1 MIKLDDWANIRH
13 LFSTGKHSKREIA
26 RLAGV
31 SRGTVDRALAE
42 DREPSYRRASSGSSF
57 DGFVA
62 EVRRLLAITPTMPA
76 ATIAERVGWA
86 GSPSLFRAKV
96 AEIRPDY
103 VVPDPADRLVHPP
116 GFQVQCDLWFPHED
130 LPLGDGQRAVL
141 PVLVMTSMSSGFL
154 QARMLPSRTT
164 SDLLGGMWSLIVE
177 AGAVPA
183 RLTWDN
189 ETGIGRGKLTDP
201 AAAFAGTLGTEIK
214 LLKARD
220 PESKGGVERMNRF
233 FRSRFMPGREF
244 ASPDDFN
251 AQLEDWLPTA
261 NARISRSR
269 RGRPAELVAA
279 DRAAMRGLP
288 PITPEV
294 VFHNSVR
301 LPRDYYVRA
310 FSNDY
315 SVDPTLIGRLVD
327 VTASLD
333 TVAVHHDGVLI
344 TEHRRRWARQ
354 LTITDPAHVTR
365 AAELRSQFQSQ
376 HRRRPQV
383 AAVVELASLAH
394 YDELFGVDTTL
405 DAALDQATTI
415 DATPTVLAVAS

>member
-1 MIKLDDWANIRH
+1 MVIKLDDWAKIRH
-13 LFSTGKHSKREIA
+13 LFSTGISKREIA

-31 SRGTVDRALAE
+31 SRGMVDRALAE
-42 DREPSYRRASSGSSF
+42 DREPICRRAPSGSSF
-57 DGFVA
+57 DTFAA
-62 EVRRLLAITPTMPA
+62 EVRQVLAVTSTMPA

-86 GSPSLFRAKV
+86 GSPSLFRAKI

-103 VVPDPADRLVHPP
+103 AVPDPADRLVHPP

-130 LPLGDGQRAVL
+130 LPLEDDQRAAP
-141 PVLVMTSMSSGFL
+141 PVLVMTSINSGFI

-164 SDLLGGMWSLIVE
+164 PDLLGGMWLLILE

-233 FRSRFMPGREF
+233 FRSRFMPGRAF

-251 AQLEDWLPTA
+251 TQLADWLPTA
-261 NARISRSR
+261 NARMSRSR
-269 RGRPAELVAA
+269 RGRPHELVAV
-279 DRAAMRGLP
+279 DRAAMRALP
-288 PITPEV
+288 PVAPEV
-294 VFHNSVR
+294 MFRNSVR

-315 SVDPTLIGRLVD
+315 SVDPTMIGRLVD

-344 TEHRRRWARQ
+344 AEHRRKWARQ
-354 LTITDPAHVTR
+354 LTITDPSHVTR
-365 AAELRSQFQSQ
+365 AAELRSQFQAQ
-376 HRRRPQV
+376 RRKRPPV
-383 AAVVELASLAH
+383 TAVVELASLAH
-394 YDELFGVDTTL
+394 YDELFGVDPALDRGLVTTL
-405 DAALDQATTI
+405 DAA
-415 DATPTVLAVAS
+415 PVVLAVAS

>member
-1 MIKLDDWANIRH
+1 MDDWAKIRH
-13 LFSTGKHSKREIA
+13 LFSTGEHSKREIA

-42 DREPSYRRASSGSSF
+42 DREPAYRRTPAGSSF
-57 DGFVA
+57 DIFAA
-62 EVRRLLAITPTMPA
+62 EVRRLLAVTPTMPA

-96 AEIRPDY
+96 AEVRPDY
-103 VVPDPADRLVHPP
+103 AVPDPADRLVHPP
-116 GFQVQCDLWFPHED
+116 GFQVQCDLWFPHEP
-130 LPLGDGQRAVL
+130 LPLGDDQQAAP
-141 PVLVMTSMSSGFL
+141 PVLVMTSTCSGFI
-154 QARMLPSRTT
+154 QARMLPSRSTP
-164 SDLLGGMWSLIVE
+164 DLLGGMWSLIVE

-189 ETGIGRGKLTDP
+189 ETGIGRGRLTDP

-233 FRSRFMPGREF
+233 FRSRFMPGRVF

-251 AQLEDWLPTA
+251 TQLESWLPTA

-269 RGRPAELVAA
+269 RGRPVELVAA
-279 DRAAMRGLP
+279 DRAAMRALP
-288 PITPEV
+288 PVAPEA
-294 VFHNSVR
+294 VFRNSVR
-301 LPRDYYVRA
+301 LPRDYFVRA

-315 SVDPTLIGRLVD
+315 SVDPNMIGRLVD

-333 TVAVHHDGVLI
+333 TVTVHHDGVLI
-344 TEHRRRWARQ
+344 AEHARRWARQ
-354 LTITDPAHVTR
+354 LTVTDPTHVSR
-365 AAELRSQFQSQ
+365 AAELRSQFQAQ
-376 HRRRPQV
+376 RRRRPPV
-383 AAVVELASLAH
+383 TAVVELASLSH
-394 YDELFGVDTTL
+394 YDELFGVDPALDRGLVTTL
-405 DAALDQATTI
+405 TVSPA
-415 DATPTVLAVAS
+415 VLAVAS

>member
-1 MIKLDDWANIRH
+1 MA
-13 LFSTGKHSKREIA
+13 S
-26 RLAGV
+26 V
-31 SRGTVDRALAE
+31 SRGTVDRALDE
-42 DREPSYRRASSGSSF
+42 DREPTYQRVPAGSSF
-57 DGFVA
+57 DRFAV
-62 EVRRLLAITPTMPA
+62 EVRRLLASTPTMPA

-96 AEIRPDY
+96 AEVRPDY
-103 VVPDPADRLVHPP
+103 AVPDPADRLVHPP

-130 LPLGDGQRAVL
+130 LPLGDDQQAAP
-141 PVLVMTSMSSGFL
+141 PVLVMTSTCSGFI

-164 SDLLGGMWSLIVE
+164 PDLLGGMWCLIEE

-233 FRSRFMPGREF
+233 FRSRFIPGRAF

-251 AQLEDWLPTA
+251 TQLAAWLPVA
-261 NARISRSR
+261 NARMSRSR

-288 PITPEV
+288 PVAPEV
-294 VFHNSVR
+294 MFRNTVR

-315 SVDPTLIGRLVD
+315 SVDPAMIGRLVD
-327 VTASLD
+327 VTASLN
-333 TVAVHHDGVLI
+333 TVTVHHDGVLI
-344 TEHRRRWARQ
+344 ANHRRRWARQ
-354 LTITDPAHVTR
+354 LTVTDPTHVTR
-365 AAELRSQFQSQ
+365 AAALRSQFQAQ
-376 HRRRPQV
+376 HRRRPPV
-383 AAVVELASLAH
+383 AAVVELASLTH
-394 YDELFGVDTTL
+394 YDELFGVDP
-405 DAALDQATTI
+405 ALDRSGVMTLEAGPTI
-415 DATPTVLAVAS
+415 LAVAS